1 MILNATVLVLHM
13 ALALTA
19 KPLLA
24 SDVAGGMTVGVL
36 LLLGHGLFLLWT
48 ARRYTSAR
56 ASMSRG
62 QA

>member
-1 MILNATVLVLHM
+1 MILNATVLVLHIV
-13 ALALTA
+13 LTLTA

-24 SDVAGGMTVGVL
+24 ADAAGHMTVGVL

-48 ARRYTSAR
+48 ARRYTSAS
-56 ASMSRG
+56 ASMSRS